1 MPEDLWTEVDDY
13 IDSRVVRPD
22 PVLGRAL
29 AATAEAGM
37 PPIAVSAAQ
46 GKLLALI
53 ARMIGARRVLEIG
66 TLGGYSTIWLAGALP
81 AGGSLLS
88 LEIDPAHAEV
98 ATANLAAAGLAGVAE
113 VEVGAALDVLPTLST
128 EPGDRFDLVFI
139 DADKA
144 NIPEYF
150 EWSLKLTHP
159 GSVIIVDNVV
169 RDGKVADAN
178 SEDPS
183 VLGVRRLHDLLAT
196 TTAVSATTIQ
206 TVGAKGYDGF
216 TLALVG

>member
-113 VEVGAALDVLPTLST
+113 VQVGAALDVLPTLST